1 MGTIADRMARLKE
14 QEAAEAARVAA
25 ADAAERAEI
34 ARLMETLTPQQVLHI
49 LGEMQRLAL
58 RAPEVAR
65 ALVSEN
71 LQLALALQH
80 AEFLA
85 GLVDDSP
92 IPCEPEV
99 KERA

>member
-25 ADAAERAEI
+25 AEAAERAEI
-34 ARLMETLTPQQVLHI
+34 GRLMETLTPQQVLHI